1 MSSGHLNLVEA
12 LTQRLQVVQE
22 VSLAESRSVLNRQIG
37 GGAEFEIQ
45 QIEQE
50 IAAAGVSDALRKALR
65 DARER
70 WQKAQAEVA
79 ACDARCAALELRL
92 EELDRLIAANSSAEP
107 NERD

>member
-12 LTQRLQVVQE
+12 LNQRLQVVQE
-22 VSLAESRSVLNRQIG
+22 VSSAQSRSVLNRQLG

-50 IAAAGVSDALRKALR
+50 IASTGVSDALRKTLE

-70 WQKAQAEVA
+70 WQKAQAEIA
-79 ACDARCAALELRL
+79 ACDSHCAALELRL
-92 EELDRLIAANSSAEP
+92 EELDRWIAASSSAEP
-107 NERD
+107 NER